1 MNWLPASACP
11 TCNEPFFL
19 RKTSASVFDF
29 SSCTDKL
36 LSVVHIYV
44 YAYQIDQ
51 VGRDFYSIR
60 QDSTH
65 SLQEI
70 VTAEK
75 DLHLNSQGAS

>member
-1 MNWLPASACP
+1 ML
-11 TCNEPFFL
+11 
-19 RKTSASVFDF
+19 DF
-29 SSCTDKL
+29 SLCVDKL

-51 VGRDFYSIR
+51 VERDFYFIR

-70 VTAEK
+70 VTEEK
-75 DLHLNSQGAS
+75 ELHLNSQEVS